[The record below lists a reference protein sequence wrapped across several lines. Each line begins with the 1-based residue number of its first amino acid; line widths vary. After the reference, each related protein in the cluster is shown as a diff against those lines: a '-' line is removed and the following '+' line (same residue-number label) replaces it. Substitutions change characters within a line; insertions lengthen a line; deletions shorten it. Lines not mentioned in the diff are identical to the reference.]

1 MMGNNEQTLNS
12 KVKKYIDHLFSDV
25 EPSQQL
31 FDLKEELTT
40 NLKEKIEDYI
50 SRGMDEEQAFKEAV
64 ITIGDLSGLVEEMRK
79 YRDSGLQQPVF
90 STWRERISTVGIVAG
105 VLLSLFGIF
114 TVVML
119 YYMKLP
125 GEAVVGSGIF
135 TVAGG
140 ALLTFSVLIRETRQS
155 FGMNMIRAAIYGL
168 SVGVLLFGLFS
179 AAITRFST
187 GEMFISIGTLMVFTL
202 IGVGVL
208 LFLILT
214 EKDRRKKVSSR

>member
-1 MMGNNEQTLNS
+1 MGNNEQTLNS

-90 STWRERISTVGIVAG
+90 
-105 VLLSLFGIF
+105 
-114 TVVML
+114 
-119 YYMKLP
+119 
-125 GEAVVGSGIF
+125 
-135 TVAGG
+135 
-140 ALLTFSVLIRETRQS
+140 
-155 FGMNMIRAAIYGL
+155 
-168 SVGVLLFGLFS
+168 
-179 AAITRFST
+179 
-187 GEMFISIGTLMVFTL
+187 
-202 IGVGVL
+202 
-208 LFLILT
+208 
-214 EKDRRKKVSSR
+214 

>member
-1 MMGNNEQTLNS
+1 MLRNNEQFLDA
-12 KVKKYIDHLFSDV
+12 KIKKYIDNLFSDV
-25 EPSQQL
+25 EPSQHL
-31 FDLKEELTT
+31 IELKEELFI

-50 SRGMDEEQAFKEAV
+50 SRGMEKEQAFKEAV
-64 ITIGDLSGLVEEMRK
+64 ISMGDLSGLVNEMRNLGQETGQ
-79 YRDSGLQQPVF
+79 RPERSIWV
-90 STWRERISTVGIVAG
+90 ERISTVGIVAG

-140 ALLTFSVLIRETRQS
+140 ALLTFSVLIRETRKRY
-155 FGMNMIRAAIYGL
+155 GMNIIRAVLYGL
-168 SVGVLLFGLFS
+168 SVGVLLFGLF
-179 AAITRFST
+179 AAVVTRFAT
-187 GEMFISIGTLMVFTL
+187 GEVYVSIGSLMVFTL
-202 IGVGVL
+202 VGIGVL

-214 EKDRRKKVSSR
+214 EKDRSKTGNTR

>member
-1 MMGNNEQTLNS
+1 MMGNNEQNLDL

-64 ITIGDLSGLVEEMRK
+64 ITIGDISGLVEEMRK
-79 YRDSGLQQPVF
+79 FGDSGLQQSVF
-90 STWRERISTVGIVAG
+90 STWRERISTIGIVAG
-105 VLLSLFGIF
+105 VLLILFGLF
-114 TVVML
+114 TVGML
-119 YYMKLP
+119 YYMKLA
-125 GEAVVGSGIF
+125 GEEVVGSGIF
-135 TVAGG
+135 AVAGG
-140 ALLTFSVLIRETRQS
+140 ALLTFGVLIRETRQRY
-155 FGMNMIRAAIYGL
+155 GMNMIRAAIYGL

-187 GEMFISIGTLMVFTL
+187 GEIYISIGTLMVFTL

-214 EKDRRKKVSSR
+214 EKDRRKRERPR

>member
-1 MMGNNEQTLNS
+1 MMENNERTLHI

-31 FDLKEELTT
+31 FDLKEELIT

-64 ITIGDLSGLVEEMRK
+64 ITIGDVSGLKDEMRK
-79 YRDSGLQQPVF
+79 FGSNGSRQPVF

-119 YYMKLP
+119 YYMKMP
-125 GEAVVGSGIF
+125 GETVVGSGIF
-135 TVAGG
+135 AVAGG
-140 ALLTFSVLIRETRQS
+140 ALLTFSVLIRETRRRY
-155 FGMNMIRAAIYGL
+155 GMNMIRAAIYGL

-208 LFLILT
+208 LTLLLT
-214 EKDRRKKVSSR
+214 EKDRRKSGGIR